1 MAFFTADESQE
12 VKMRSNQT
20 GFLNLVHKCLVSDL
34 TLNEFTI
41 ISEEINVKI
50 LNKKT
55 VPLQKKKEANA
66 NAKAK
71 DLSGITVSG

>member
-1 MAFFTADESQE
+1 
-12 VKMRSNQT
+12 MRSNQM

-50 LNKKT
+50 LNKKNGAT
-55 VPLQKKKEANA
+55 PKKKKKEEANA